1 MRQREVGS
9 LGELKRLI
17 DMRVRAREMRK
28 TPTPAELILW
38 ESLRGRKLLDRKFRR
53 QFALDCFILD
63 FYCQELKLVIELD
76 GGIHSEPGQV
86 AHDENRD
93 GYLRSLGCTIL
104 RFPNE
109 AVLRDLRTV
118 ILKIADTIDT
128 LTPKQP

>member
-1 MRQREVGS
+1 VRQREVGS

-17 DMRVRAREMRK
+17 DVRVRAREMRK
-28 TPTPAELILW
+28 TPTPADTVLW
-38 ESLRGRKLLDRKFRR
+38 ETLRDRKILDKKFRR

-63 FYCQELKLVIELD
+63 FYCQELKLVIEVH
-76 GGIHSEPGQV
+76 GEVHSEPGQV

-93 GYLRSLGCTIL
+93 DYLHSLGCTIL

-128 LTPKQP
+128 LKPK

>member
-9 LGELKRLI
+9 RGELKRLI
-17 DMRVRAREMRK
+17 DVRVRAREMRK

-38 ESLRGRKLLDRKFRR
+38 ETLRGRKILDRKFRR
-53 QFALDCFILD
+53 QFALDCFVLD

-76 GGIHSEPGQV
+76 GGIHSEPGQA

-109 AVLRDLRTV
+109 AVLRDLKTV
-118 ILKIADTIDT
+118 ILKIADSIDA
-128 LTPKQP
+128 LTPKK

>member
-9 LGELKRLI
+9 IGELKRLV
-17 DMRVRAREMRK
+17 DVRTRAREMRK
-28 TPTPAELILW
+28 TPTPAETILW
-38 ESLRGRKLLDRKFRR
+38 ETLRDRKILDKKFRR

-63 FYCQELKLVIELD
+63 FYCQELKLVIEVD
-76 GGIHSEPGQV
+76 GKIHSEPGQV

-109 AVLRDLRTV
+109 ALIRDLRTV
-118 ILKIADTIDT
+118 ILKIADTIAA
-128 LTPKQP
+128 LNPK

>member
-9 LGELKRLI
+9 IGELKRLV
-17 DMRVRAREMRK
+17 DVRVRAREMRK
-28 TPTPAELILW
+28 TPTPAEMILW
-38 ESLRGRKLLDRKFRR
+38 ETLRDRKILDKKFRR

-63 FYCQELKLVIELD
+63 FYCQELKLVIEVD
-76 GGIHSEPGQV
+76 GEIHSEPGQV

-109 AVLRDLRTV
+109 AVIRDLRTA
-118 ILKIADTIDT
+118 ILKIADTIDA
-128 LTPKQP
+128 LKPK